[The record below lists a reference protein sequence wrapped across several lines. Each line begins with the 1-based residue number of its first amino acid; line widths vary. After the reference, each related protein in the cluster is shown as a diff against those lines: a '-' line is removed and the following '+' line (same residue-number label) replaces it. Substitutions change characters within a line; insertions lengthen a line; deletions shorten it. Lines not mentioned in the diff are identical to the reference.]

1 MKHVVKKYTVSGNTK
16 QYVKVK
22 GLTKTKKYYVKVR
35 AYLKVGKKYYYSSYS
50 AVVKN
55 KPLKIKKKKQGLNF
69 LNELIKYPDRR
80 KYFKLTFYPDIFYLH
95 YTEHS
100 VIFIFFTVIPVSTTQ
115 RYCLI

>member
-1 MKHVVKKYTVSGNTK
+1 MKLELQQTR

-55 KPLKIKKKKQGLNF
+55 KPLKIKKKK
-69 LNELIKYPDRR
+69 
-80 KYFKLTFYPDIFYLH
+80 
-95 YTEHS
+95 
-100 VIFIFFTVIPVSTTQ
+100 
-115 RYCLI
+115 